1 MQGDRMA
8 LPLTYNLRNLVVR
21 KTTTIM
27 TALGIALTVAVLSAD
42 LALVNG
48 LRAAF
53 AASGDPLNVLIM
65 RKGGT
70 SELNSVVTREGFQ
83 NLKFKPGI
91 ARNDRGEPLASLEFM
106 TVILMRAPEFPD
118 GRNVNLRGLLP
129 AGIEMRDVRISEGR
143 WFNAGQR
150 EVVVGKSI
158 HGKYSTAK
166 VGERLRFGKG
176 EWTIVGVMDGGQS
189 AINSEVWG
197 DLNQIS
203 SDFNRPNGL
212 SVALVRAVDEA
223 GVPALINS
231 IDDDQRLNM
240 SARTE
245 KEYFEAQ
252 TISAAPI
259 EYLGIFVSIIM
270 AVGSSFAAMNT
281 MYAAVARRSKE
292 IGTLRVL
299 GFSRGAILLSFFIE
313 SLLLAA
319 IGGALGILL
328 VLPLNNITTSVG
340 NFVSFSEIN
349 FNFRVSPEVMM
360 WGVGFALLMGA
371 IGGLF
376 PARMAARKEILTA
389 LRES

>member
-1 MQGDRMA
+1 M
-8 LPLTYNLRNLVVR
+8 VR

-48 LRAAF
+48 LRTAF
-53 AASGDPLNVLIM
+53 RASGDPLNVLIM

-83 NLKFKPGI
+83 NLKFKGGI
-91 ARNDRGEPLASLEFM
+91 ARDAQGEPMASLEFM
-106 TVILMRAPEFPD
+106 TVVLMRAPEYPD

-129 AGIEMRDVRISEGR
+129 VGIAMRDVKIAEGR

-150 EVVVGKSI
+150 EVVVGKAI
-158 HGKYSTAK
+158 ANKYSTGK
-166 VGERLRFGKG
+166 LGGTLRFGKG

-189 AINSEVWG
+189 AVNSEIWG

-203 SDFNRPNGL
+203 SDFNRPNAL
-212 SVALVRAVDEA
+212 SVVLARAVDSA

-231 IDDDQRLNM
+231 INDDQRLNM
-240 SARTE
+240 SAQTE
-245 KEYFEAQ
+245 REYFEAQ
-252 TISAAPI
+252 TISAAPV

-281 MYAAVARRSKE
+281 MYAAVARRAKE

-299 GFSRGAILLSFFIE
+299 GFSRGAILASFFLE

-328 VLPLNNITTSVG
+328 VMPLNNITTSVG
-340 NFVSFSEIN
+340 SFVSFSEIN
-349 FNFRVSPEVMM
+349 FNFHVSPAVMA
-360 WGVGFALLMGA
+360 WGAGFALVMGA
-371 IGGLF
+371 IGGVF